1 MTKTLS
7 GVLLVHGQP
16 VNLEDGLVSRQL
28 DDHVLVPVDT
38 EWCQVTKLI
47 RNYEPLAA
55 GLRTLASK
63 EDDLS
68 TTTIIGE
75 GWYLDCLGV
84 HHHHWLG
91 ADTEPV
97 PVYLSQSLVTWR
109 LEAFSD
115 VDITKV
121 SLSVEIK
128 HGEPLEITNLLQT
141 RQFQYEVLIEISSQH
156 IGSSILV
163 RNNVSFTAWLIA
175 AACPEE
181 GVLTIAIIN
190 KVVQEQSFIINSVHI
205 TRYLTILQQ

>member
-75 GWYLDCLGV
+75 GWYFDCLGV
-84 HHHHWLG
+84 HHHQWLG

-97 PVYLSQSLVTWR
+97 PVYLSQSLVSWR